1 MTTENKN
8 MEQHI
13 IDVAKQVFTKKG
25 FVETS
30 MSDIA
35 TAAGINRSGLHYYF
49 RTKDRMFEAVFADI
63 ISKFV
68 PAIHNIITQNISVG
82 ERIEQIINIY
92 FNSMQQNPSL
102 PMFMLREIQRDPAHI
117 IATMKE
123 SPAQEIAKQIRDI
136 LLKEMAC
143 GNIKFV
149 PIEQLIYT
157 LYSAVLFP
165 FLIKPLTNELKLT
178 SDETFAA
185 TIQQW
190 KEQVIKQINTLLSVT
205 A

>member
-13 IDVAKQVFTKKG
+13 IDVAKQVFMEKG
-25 FVETS
+25 FVESS

-35 TAAGINRSGLHYYF
+35 AAAGINRSGLHYYF

-63 ISKFV
+63 ILKFV
-68 PAIHNIITQNISVG
+68 PAIHNIITQNISVSK
-82 ERIEQIINIY
+82 RIEQVIDVY
-92 FNSMQQNPSL
+92 LDTMQQNQSL
-102 PMFMLREIQRDPAHI
+102 PMFMIREIQRNPAHI
-117 IATMKE
+117 IETMKG
-123 SPAQEIAKQIRDI
+123 SPASQYAKQIRDV
-136 LLKEMAC
+136 LLQEMAC
-143 GNIKFV
+143 DNIKFV

-157 LYSAVLFP
+157 LYGALLFP
-165 FLIKPLTNELKLT
+165 FLIKPLTNELKIT
-178 SDETFAA
+178 NDETFAA
-185 TIQQW
+185 TLQQW